1 MVLNLNP
8 FFLLEDD
15 PDSKISK
22 SQIGRAA
29 RLAFHSLRL
38 AASLKNQK
46 MKADEFRGTLLCMD
60 QFLSL
65 FGSARIPHVER
76 DVVEVDVD
84 SDHVV
89 VLYRH
94 QFYYFRA
101 LWPTDGDDEVT
112 VAVSER

>member
-1 MVLNLNP
+1 M
-8 FFLLEDD
+8 
-15 PDSKISK
+15 
-22 SQIGRAA
+22 
-29 RLAFHSLRL
+29 
-38 AASLKNQK
+38 
-46 MKADEFRGTLLCMD
+46 
-60 QFLSL
+60 
-65 FGSARIPHVER
+65 
-76 DVVEVDVD
+76 EVDVD